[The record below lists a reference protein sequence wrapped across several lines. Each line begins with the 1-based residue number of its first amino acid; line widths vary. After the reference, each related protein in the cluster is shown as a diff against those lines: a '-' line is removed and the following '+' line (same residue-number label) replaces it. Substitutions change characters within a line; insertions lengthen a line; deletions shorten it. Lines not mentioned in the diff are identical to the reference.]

1 MTEDQFS
8 LQGRVALV
16 TGASSGLGN
25 TVAKGLANSGATVV
39 AAARRAARLRDLV
52 CEIESLGGKA
62 VAVNMDVASRE
73 SVNTAFAEAQEQVG
87 VIDIVI
93 NNAGVADPKHFLK
106 IDEADRDFVMGT
118 NFNGVWNVAQE
129 AAQRLVAAG
138 QPGSIINIA
147 SILALGVQA
156 GQSVYCSSK
165 GAVAQLTRNMSID
178 LMKYGVRVNAI
189 APGWFKTEM
198 NQDYFD
204 SSPGQ
209 AYIQRMPAKRL
220 GKPAE
225 LVGPI
230 IMLASDAGSFVN
242 GVILP
247 VDGAIGV
254 VTI

>member
-1 MTEDQFS
+1 MSEDQFS

-25 TVAKGLANSGATVV
+25 DVAKGLAKNGATVV
-39 AAARRAARLRDLV
+39 VAARRADRLRDLV
-52 CEIESLGGKA
+52 GEIESLGGKA
-62 VAVNMDVASRE
+62 VSVNMDVANRE
-73 SVNTAFAEAQEQVG
+73 SVNAAFSEAQEQVG

-93 NNAGVADPKHFLK
+93 NNAGVADPKNFLK
-106 IDEADRDFVMGT
+106 IDEANRDFVMSI

-147 SILALGVQA
+147 SILALGVQE
-156 GQSVYCSSK
+156 GQSAYCSSK

-178 LMKYGVRVNAI
+178 LMKYDIRVNAI

-198 NQDYFD
+198 NRDYFD
-204 SSPGQ
+204 SPSGQ
-209 AYIQRMPAKRL
+209 AYIQRMPCKRL

-230 IMLASDAGSFVN
+230 ILLASDAGSFVN